1 MLAYMCSSAGASGP
15 VSRSRSGAEADR
27 SADLGPVLTKAIEHL
42 FGVGAT
48 GADQQKEELV
58 TADAEN
64 DVALAHRPAKG
75 VGEGHQQL
83 VPGLVAVAVVITL
96 EVVQVDEH
104 DGGRTGV
111 PRKLGAERAPVQ

>member
-1 MLAYMCSSAGASGP
+1 M
-15 VSRSRSGAEADR
+15 
-27 SADLGPVLTKAIEHL
+27 LTKAIDHL
-42 FGVGAT
+42 FGVGST

-64 DVALAHRPAKG
+64 DVVLAHRLAKG
-75 VGEGHQQL
+75 VGKGHQQL

-104 DGGRTGV
+104 DGGRT
-111 PRKLGAERAPVQ
+111 AECVTTAGPGL